1 VTRER
6 RRRCTDGEVAAALAC
21 LDQKARP
28 LPTSRWPGDLS
39 DLEQPGLYAWW
50 VSAAGASQLAS
61 GLQHELQAGRI
72 YAGQTGATACPPASS
87 GPPPWP
93 SASPGTTCADASA
106 GRRSGSRSRRACGRR
121 STWSRPARSCWLANP
136 RRGSASGSA
145 STSPS
150 RSLGGCDHPDCVVPL
165 CRVHHRRYDR
175 GQLDLLPYLEPRFRA
190 ELQHGLGHLGL
201 LGLLRRLTEC
211 RWTPVAERSDEGERA
226 A

>member
-165 CRVHHRRYDR
+165 PCPSPPLR
-175 GQLDLLPYLEPRFRA
+175 PRPARPA
-190 ELQHGLGHLGL
+190 
-201 LGLLRRLTEC
+201 
-211 RWTPVAERSDEGERA
+211 AISRA
-226 A
+226 ALPRRASARTRTPRAARSTAAAHGVSLDAGR